1 MNAKLKSRVPRIL
14 FSASG
19 WRAIPSTACPAALPW
34 PIPGPIAAKPTE
46 RPAAITEAAEIIES
60 LILQVKT

>member
-1 MNAKLKSRVPRIL
+1 MKAKLRSKVPRNL

-19 WRAIPSTACPAALPW
+19 WRAIPSTVAPAAWPW

-46 RPAAITEAAEIIES
+46 RPAATTDAAAIRESTII
-60 LILQVKT
+60 IY

>member
-1 MNAKLKSRVPRIL
+1 MKAKLSSSVPRIL

-19 WRAIPSTACPAALPW
+19 WRVIPSTAAPAAWPW

-46 RPAAITEAAEIIES
+46 RPAAITDAPEMIES
-60 LILQVKT
+60 VIIRI